1 MKQKKAI
8 WLIRSA
14 KRTEIDERSVSGESS
29 ESEEISESEDSS
41 ENEESSKSEESNQN
55 TDSSDSESDTLLF
68 QMIEHNRKEAIKCK
82 YYINALFTMFDG
94 KSMYVRSNKRI
105 SLTKFTSKRKKC
117 TLERKKE
124 SFWVIFFSQLFFPK
138 H

>member
-8 WLIRSA
+8 WLLRSA

-105 SLTKFTSKRKKC
+105 SLTKFTSKRKKMHF
-117 TLERKKE
+117 EEKKRKLLGN
-124 SFWVIFFSQLFFPK
+124 FFFSTFFS
-138 H
+138 